1 IVKLKVKLKTSS
13 SIAKN
18 WGDLK

>member
-1 IVKLKVKLKTSS
+1 VKLKVKLKTSS